1 MYEHIVD
8 SLNEA
13 ETANTRKDR
22 RKRRKSESAVETMEK
37 MADRLT
43 GQSLLKVTK
52 I

>member
-1 MYEHIVD
+1 MDGLSET
-8 SLNEA
+8 

-22 RKRRKSESAVETMEK
+22 CKRKKSKSAVETMEK

-43 GQSLLKVTK
+43 GQSLLKVSK